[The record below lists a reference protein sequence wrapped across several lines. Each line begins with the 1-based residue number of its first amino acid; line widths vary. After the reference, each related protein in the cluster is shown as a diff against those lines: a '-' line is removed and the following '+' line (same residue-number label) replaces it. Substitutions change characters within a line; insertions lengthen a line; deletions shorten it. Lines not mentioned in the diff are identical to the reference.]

1 MENLIKDNKDK
12 FMTELPAGHRERFA
26 MKVQSRE
33 EAPITSSKSRS
44 LWFGITSAA
53 AAVLLIFL
61 LLDKHESIQSNIYN
75 ENDKIAEMRMLYEA
89 QLDET
94 LLALENVLEN
104 VDDSTRNEI
113 NKVIENLTSTAEVF
127 AEIAPLPEEKQ
138 LAITSRMYDNQLET
152 LQIIY
157 RKISKGEQ

>member
-12 FMTELPAGHRERFA
+12 FMAELPAGNRERSA
-26 MKVQSRE
+26 MKVQ
-33 EAPITSSKSRS
+33 KRS
-44 LWFGITSAA
+44 DRKNKVRRLYYAFASAA
-53 AAVLLIFL
+53 AIMLLFVI
-61 LLDKHESIQSNIYN
+61 LDNTNMLTPVVYE
-75 ENDKIAEMRMLYEA
+75 ENSKVVEIRRVYEQ
-89 QLDET
+89 QLDE
-94 LLALENVLEN
+94 AVIMLEGVMKN

-113 NKVIENLTSTAEVF
+113 SKVIENLTSTAEVF

-138 LAITSRMYDNQLET
+138 LAITSQMYDNQLET

>member
-12 FMTELPAGHRERFA
+12 FMAELPAGNRERFA
-26 MKVQSRE
+26 MKVQ
-33 EAPITSSKSRS
+33 KRS
-44 LWFGITSAA
+44 DGKNKVRRLYYAFASAA
-53 AAVLLIFL
+53 AIMLLFVI
-61 LLDKHESIQSNIYN
+61 LDNTNMLTPVVYE
-75 ENDKIAEMRMLYEA
+75 ENSKVVEIRRAYEQ
-89 QLDET
+89 QLDE
-94 LLALENVLEN
+94 AVIMLEGVMKN

-138 LAITSRMYDNQLET
+138 LAITSQMYDNQLET

>member
-33 EAPITSSKSRS
+33 DAPITSSKSRS
-44 LWFGITSAA
+44 LWLGITSAA

-61 LLDKHESIQSNIYN
+61 LLDKQESIQSNIYN

-94 LLALENVLEN
+94 LLTLENVLEN

-138 LAITSRMYDNQLET
+138 LAITSRMYDNQLST
-152 LQIIY
+152 LKIICE
-157 RKISKGEQ
+157 KISKGEQ